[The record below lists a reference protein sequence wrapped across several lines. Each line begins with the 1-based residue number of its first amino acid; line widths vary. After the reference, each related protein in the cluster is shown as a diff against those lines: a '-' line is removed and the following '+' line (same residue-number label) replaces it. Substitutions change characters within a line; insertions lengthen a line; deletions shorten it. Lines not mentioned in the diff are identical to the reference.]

1 MLMQRM
7 ARQKG
12 YATIFT
18 MLLFVAFA
26 LAAFSMFDV
35 GQISSE
41 RIRIQ
46 NTSDAAAHSA
56 AALLARDLNFTAY
69 TNRAMIAN
77 QAAIGQLV
85 ALASWTNFLEQEAI
99 NLDTV
104 ATYVSWI
111 PIIGPII
118 KQVTQTVRQFAEQLR
133 SLVDNLATA
142 GIRLTDGVI
151 GGLSVAQQAYHSAAY
166 AAALGSISSVIQA
179 NDPDINFG
187 IADTFMSISSFTDA
201 WRNHTR
207 LNTPDLGQGRRI
219 DDLNRARFRE
229 KTALVMR
236 SRDEFTRNRNDR
248 WLEASAWPFRAR
260 INKYGGTEL
269 TMHQEGSRLA
279 WDWTSMDAES
289 FWFGQYR
296 LRGTPPRWRL
306 RWDEVPLGWGA
317 AHALDDGSNY
327 NYRRSSRWNNSW
339 ANPRSASL
347 AQATDRG
354 NNLANISGLRN
365 YRDFHE
371 NNDPLHNRALRP
383 GDTSRTQGVVI
394 YLVKEAARLGT
405 RKAFVDSIP
414 GQTAGPVLDVQE
426 QGGLAGEQLTGVA
439 KAEAYFSRPRNLWSR
454 RDGRIEHGNMYNPY
468 WQVRLIEPS
477 ASEMLRARLLSGIN

>member
-1 MLMQRM
+1 MQRM

-35 GQISSE
+35 GQVSSE

-69 TNRAMIAN
+69 TNRAMVAN

-99 NLDTV
+99 NLDRV
-104 ATYVSWI
+104 ATFTALI
-111 PIIGPII
+111 PGIGPLI
-118 KQVTQTVRQFAEQLR
+118 KQVTQTVRQFAVQLS
-133 SLVDNLATA
+133 SLVDSLATA
-142 GIRLTDGVI
+142 GISVTEGVI
-151 GGLSVAQQAYHSAAY
+151 GVLSRAQQTYHEAAY
-166 AAALGSISSVIQA
+166 VAALGSIAGVIQA

-187 IADTFMSISSFTDA
+187 VADTVMSISSFADA

-207 LNTPDLGQGRRI
+207 QNSPNLGQGRRI
-219 DDLNRARFRE
+219 DNLNRFRFQE
-229 KTALVMR
+229 KTALIMR

-248 WLEASAWPFRAR
+248 WLNAGVGIYRAR
-260 INKYGGTEL
+260 IDKYGGTEL
-269 TMHQEGSRLA
+269 TMHQQGNRLG
-279 WDWTSMDAES
+279 WDWTSMDTES
-289 FWFGQYR
+289 FWFGQYGW
-296 LRGTPPRWRL
+296 RGTPPRWRL
-306 RWDEVPLGWGA
+306 RWNEVLPLGWGA
-317 AHALDDGSNY
+317 AHALDENDDY
-327 NYRRSSRWNNSW
+327 NYRRSGRWNNSW
-339 ANPRSASL
+339 ANPRAARL
-347 AQATDRG
+347 AQAMDRG
-354 NNLANISGLRN
+354 NNLTNISGLRS

-371 NNDPLHNRALRP
+371 NNDPAHNRGLRP

-405 RKAFVDSIP
+405 RKNFVDSIP
-414 GQTAGPVLDVQE
+414 GQTAGTVLDVQE
-426 QGGLAGEQLTGVA
+426 QGGLAGDQLTGVA

-477 ASEMLRARLLSGIN
+477 ASEMLRARLLSGVN